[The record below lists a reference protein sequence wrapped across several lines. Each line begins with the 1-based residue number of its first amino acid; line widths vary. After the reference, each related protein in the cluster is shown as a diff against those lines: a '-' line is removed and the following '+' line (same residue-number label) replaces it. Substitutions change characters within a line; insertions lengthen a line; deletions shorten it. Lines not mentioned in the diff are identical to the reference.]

1 MLRLK
6 QANFADAAPG
16 IRLCADHSPL
26 RERLYERLARL
37 VLRGIRGKRPCPR
50 CSAGRAGRTCP
61 RALCRR
67 ASTSSGTGSRS
78 WAIAA
83 SGTGSRPRSPRA
95 PATSATSSAAPFAAG
110 ATPRRPCACC
120 WTSPGTSCRRR
131 SSSSAST
138 RTTGLPARHAPQ
150 RGLHPPRG
158 RRALL
163 RANPQEQ
170 VKKQGADLIGV
181 RALRL
186 PKTLPPPSGRPLPS
200 EPCSGG
206 VHAAEGSAPN
216 VSRNDAIYRVP
227 KRVDVAGTHRVR
239 TPSGSALSVWRK
251 TLPPPSGRPLP
262 LSPAAAA
269 CLARRRERAECLSE
283 RCKFYRVPKRVDVAG
298 THRGRTPSGS
308 ALCLHSESGLTCGT
322 CRGRPSTCEVDD
334 VCRPGR
340 GRRRCSSRPRGS
352 SGRR

>member
-1 MLRLK
+1 MCRP
-6 QANFADAAPG
+6 FPAARTALQTTGSAGPM
-16 IRLCADHSPL
+16 RNSW
-26 RERLYERLARL
+26 
-37 VLRGIRGKRPCPR
+37 KRPCPR

-78 WAIAA
+78 WATAA
-83 SGTGSRPRSPRA
+83 SGTGSRPRLSRPGLRHGGPAPAAGHRPGPRA
-95 PATSATSSAAPFAAG
+95 GGGVLP
-110 ATPRRPCACC
+110 PRQQGQP
-120 WTSPGTSCRRR
+120 
-131 SSSSAST
+131 
-138 RTTGLPARHAPQ
+138 GLPARHAPQ

-181 RALRL
+181 RTLRL
-186 PKTLPPPSGRPLPS
+186 PKNPSAAFAEAPSS

-227 KRVDVAGTHRVR
+227 KRVDVAGTHR
-239 TPSGSALSVWRK
+239 
-251 TLPPPSGRPLP
+251 
-262 LSPAAAA
+262 
-269 CLARRRERAECLSE
+269 
-283 RCKFYRVPKRVDVAG
+283 
-298 THRGRTPSGS
+298 GRTPSGS
-308 ALCLHSESGLTCGT
+308 ALCLHSERGLTCGT
-322 CRGRPSTCEVDD
+322 CRGRPSTWRSGRC
-334 VCRPGR
+334 CRPGR

-352 SGRR
+352 SVRR